1 MKTIDMK
8 KLLIIGLLAMMSFS
22 ASAQIMDVGGGF
34 IMAKQKSTM
43 KYNGATN
50 ETTASGPGFYV
61 NLGMTT
67 MMTEGVGYTIDF
79 FLNQW
84 TLTADEED
92 PTDSKT
98 SETNLGFVLAL
109 SLRLPVSESLIFSP
123 YFGPVMAY
131 GLSSKTTGKDL
142 LNGGT
147 AKINNYDKDQYGA
160 TYSRMDTYITVGAAA
175 DIVPSNLRLSMG
187 VDFGMWNRLSGIK
200 DAKIKDGPNFRF
212 GVAYLF

>member
-1 MKTIDMK
+1 MK
-8 KLLIIGLLAMMSFS
+8 KLLIISILALMAVN

-34 IMAKQKSTM
+34 IMAKQKFSAKGGGVST
-43 KYNGATN
+43 
-50 ETTASGPGFYV
+50 ESTASGPGFYV

-123 YFGPVMAY
+123 YFGPVMTY

-147 AKINNYDKDQYGA
+147 AKVNNYDKDESPYG
-160 TYSRMDTYITVGAAA
+160 THYSRLDDFITVGAAV
-175 DIVPSNLRLSMG
+175 DIVPSNLRLSFG
-187 VDFGMWNRLSGIK
+187 VDFGLWNRISGIK
-200 DAKIKDGPNFRF
+200 DSKLKDGPNFRF
-212 GVAYLF
+212 GAAYLF